1 MRTYWL
7 AAIAALS
14 LLGGCNTSTDTATP
28 DKSAA
33 PAIAPGTAITGSV
46 TLHDPMTIGAGKLE
60 VHLVDV
66 AQPQPAIAEKT
77 LDVSGAAPFNFSLDF
92 DRSKI
97 VAGRTYVLNT
107 TLVDGDRRF
116 QAGLAAPVLTHGA
129 GTNVQIM
136 LTAEATPAENLKAEF
151 AKLQGRIGGMKTVNG
166 TYTTDTTSVAWD
178 AFGEGGV
185 VRYVR
190 VNTELDAGGRSA
202 VYYGFKDGKVMAVQ
216 QKGGALVGWG
226 DDGSV
231 LVNEKHGGGQVAP
244 AEITAMHDAAMKA
257 LQMAQE
263 KLDAARKK

>member
-28 DKSAA
+28 GKPVA
-33 PAIAPGTAITGSV
+33 PAIAPGTAISGSV
-46 TLHDPMTIGAGKLE
+46 TLHDPMTIAAGKLDLR
-60 VHLVDV
+60 LVDV

-77 LDVSGAAPFNFSLDF
+77 IDVSGDAPFNFSLDF
-92 DRSKI
+92 DRTKI
-97 VAGRTYVLNT
+97 VAGRTYVLNA
-107 TLVDGDRRF
+107 TLVDGERRF
-116 QAGLAAPVLTHGA
+116 PAGLAEPVLTPGA
-129 GTNVQIM
+129 GTSVQIV

-151 AKLQGRIGGMKTVNG
+151 TKLQGRIGGMKSVNG
-166 TYTTDTTSVAWD
+166 TYTTDTSSVAWD

-202 VYYGFKDGKVMAVQ
+202 VYYAFKDDKVMAVQ
-216 QKGGALVGWG
+216 QKGGALVGWA

-244 AEITAMHDAAMKA
+244 AEITAMHDAATKA